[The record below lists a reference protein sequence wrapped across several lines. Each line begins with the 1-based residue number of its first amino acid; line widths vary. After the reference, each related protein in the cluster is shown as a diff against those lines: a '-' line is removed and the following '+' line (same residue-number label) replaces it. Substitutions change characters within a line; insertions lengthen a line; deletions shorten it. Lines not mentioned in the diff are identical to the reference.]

1 MLYVNSITIIDNFL
15 EASQHLNILNTTKS
29 SKFPWNRG
37 TILPN
42 SLYTGNPN
50 SNLHF
55 VHKLISSYHNY
66 KEDSLISHNVT
77 KNEYYYIIEPIVDKL
92 QVSSLLRAQIN
103 LTPNTGR
110 LNKAGFHVDVSKS
123 FLGKG
128 MTAIYYINSNNGYT
142 EFSDGTV
149 VKSVENRICLF
160 PNNMAH
166 AGVSCTDSPY
176 RLVLNL
182 NWLSKATGRI

>member
-1 MLYVNSITIIDNFL
+1 MLYVDSITTIDNFL
-15 EASQHLNILNTTKS
+15 EASQHLNILNTTNS

-42 SLYTGNPN
+42 NLYVGNPN

-55 VHKLISSYHNY
+55 VHKLVSVHHRYI
-66 KEDSLISHNVT
+66 EDTQVSHDVT
-77 KNEYYYIIEPIVDKL
+77 RNEYYPIIEPIVDKL
-92 QVSSLLRAQIN
+92 QISSLLRAQIN

-110 LNKAGFHVDVSKS
+110 FNKAGFHVDVSNS

-128 MTAIYYINSNNGYT
+128 MTAIYYINTNNGFT
-142 EFSDGTV
+142 EFSDGTI
-149 VKSVENRICLF
+149 VKSIENRICVF
-160 PNNMAH
+160 PNNMLH
-166 AGVSCTDSPY
+166 TGVSSTNTSH

>member
-1 MLYVNSITIIDNFL
+1 MGNIIPTN
-15 EASQHLNILNTTKS
+15 
-29 SKFPWNRG
+29 
-37 TILPN
+37 
-42 SLYTGNPN
+42 LYTGNPN

-55 VHKLISSYHNY
+55 VHKPVTVYHKYIN
-66 KEDSLISHNVT
+66 DAQVSHDVT
-77 KNEYYYIIEPIVDKL
+77 KNQYYYTIEPIVDKL
-92 QVSSLLRAQIN
+92 QISSLLRAQIN

-110 LNKAGFHVDVSKS
+110 FNKPGFHVDVSES

-149 VKSVENRICLF
+149 VESVENRICVF
-160 PNNMAH
+160 PNNTLH
-166 AGVSCTDSPY
+166 TGVSCTDSLY

-182 NWLSKATGRI
+182 NWIFKEAERI